1 MRRKRAIGGRLGII
15 WAACGLAVGTGCTH
29 NHYYYPTP
37 GPVGAQAVSGPCDPA
52 PGTTIISSARPILG
66 EVCDDPPQ
74 GVRSAPIVSNAG
86 GPITPAPIYSRP
98 AGRPLRRGG
107 LAWRGSATESLAT
120 TKVDGAY
127 EDESTFK

>member
-1 MRRKRAIGGRLGII
+1 MRRRHAIGVRHGIV

-37 GPVGAQAVSGPCDPA
+37 GPVGMQAASPCDPVTGA
-52 PGTTIISSARPILG
+52 PVVSSARPVLG
-66 EVCDDPPQ
+66 SVCDDPPQ
-74 GVRSAPIVSNAG
+74 SVTGVHSTPILSNAG

-98 AGRPLRRGG
+98 ARRGG

-120 TKVDGAY
+120 TRVDGVY
-127 EDESTFK
+127 EDDVKTR